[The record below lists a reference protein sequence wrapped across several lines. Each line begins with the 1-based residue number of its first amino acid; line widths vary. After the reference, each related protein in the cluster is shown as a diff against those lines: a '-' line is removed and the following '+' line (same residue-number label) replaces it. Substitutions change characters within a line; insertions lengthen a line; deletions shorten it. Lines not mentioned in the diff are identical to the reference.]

1 MMQIKDIFK
10 IPILTAV
17 LLISA
22 VHLTAQDGLNADGI
36 IQKVANRL
44 ASVKMLKYKYE
55 RELNY
60 PSEGYLNKTSAESFL
75 DLKPIDSPLGFK
87 FQFSND
93 ELLAV
98 YNGSE
103 KFIADKKNKTIRVE
117 NDPPLKSFGSFS
129 FFYYSPLTLKNVL
142 PKIVADKT
150 IQKKVSVVK
159 INGSDHYVLEF
170 VLSKESIDPIL
181 GEIYVP
187 KSERKSIYRVTVNKE
202 TLLPIEVFAAN
213 DQNQD
218 FAKTSFLDMREGV
231 AAPSDLTWYYST
243 YSNEYA
249 LEKPEDRVLIKSGQA
264 APDFKLA
271 RYGSDLQVSLAQ
283 YRGKVVLL
291 EFWIVN
297 CGFCIGAVPKLNAI
311 DEKFRDKN
319 FEFISI
325 NIHDSQNL
333 IDIFRDKNKPRYQ
346 ILTSGESTGNSYGVS
361 AYPSFVLID
370 RDGKIAYSKAGLYE
384 NELETNIANIR

>member
-1 MMQIKDIFK
+1 
-10 IPILTAV
+10 
-17 LLISA
+17 
-22 VHLTAQDGLNADGI
+22 
-36 IQKVANRL
+36 
-44 ASVKMLKYKYE
+44 
-55 RELNY
+55 
-60 PSEGYLNKTSAESFL
+60 
-75 DLKPIDSPLGFK
+75 
-87 FQFSND
+87 
-93 ELLAV
+93 
-98 YNGSE
+98 
-103 KFIADKKNKTIRVE
+103 
-117 NDPPLKSFGSFS
+117 
-129 FFYYSPLTLKNVL
+129 
-142 PKIVADKT
+142 
-150 IQKKVSVVK
+150 
-159 INGSDHYVLEF
+159 
-170 VLSKESIDPIL
+170 
-181 GEIYVP
+181 
-187 KSERKSIYRVTVNKE
+187 
-202 TLLPIEVFAAN
+202 
-213 DQNQD
+213 
-218 FAKTSFLDMREGV
+218 MREGV

-333 IDIFRDKNKPRYQ
+333 IDIFRDKNKPGYQ

-384 NELETNIANIR
+384 NELETNIANIL